1 MIDLIFER
9 TPEIIFIRIQ
19 GPNVT
24 FSTSIQDQGRIYASI
39 DNMKLDYEGVIKEHP
54 DLKDRE
60 DWNEEAI
67 KRFKEKI
74 KSYETEDEISDYV
87 IKELKSVGYQ
97 PMYRKK
103 QGFRREDLQ

>member
-9 TPEIIFIRIQ
+9 TPEIILIRID
-19 GPNVT
+19 GKNVT
-24 FSTSIQDQGRIYASI
+24 FSNSIQGTIYAPI
-39 DNMKLDYEGVIKEHP
+39 DGMKLDYEGVIKEHP
-54 DLKDRE
+54 DLKDKE
-60 DWNEEAI
+60 DWNKQAI
-67 KRFKEKI
+67 ERFKEKI
-74 KSYETEDEISDYV
+74 KSYETEKEISDYV